1 MKRIVIY
8 TSKYGASRK
17 TAERL
22 KKEGIVSRCVDLAD
36 EQSINFEDCSM
47 IVLGGGIYMGQ
58 LNKKI
63 VVFLKKYEEE
73 LQGKEIVLY
82 IHGLISETNYK
93 TIICK
98 AVGKFLERNKLN
110 TIYLGGELDT
120 EQLGFVNRVMLK
132 EIAKENN
139 LDPLQPN
146 TISEEAYQK
155 LVMLIKK

>member
-22 KKEGIVSRCVDLAD
+22 KKERIVSRCEDLAD

-63 VVFLKKYEEE
+63 VAFLKKYEEE

-93 TIICK
+93 SIICR
-98 AVGKFLERNKLN
+98 AFGKFLERNKLN

-139 LDPLQPN
+139 LDPLHPN

>member
-1 MKRIVIY
+1 MKRIAIFA
-8 TSKYGASRK
+8 SKYGASRK

-22 KKEGIVSRCVDLAD
+22 KKEGIVSQCVDLAD
-36 EQSINFEDCSM
+36 GQSIDFEDCSM

-63 VVFLKKYEEE
+63 VDFLKKYKKE
-73 LQGKEIVLY
+73 LQGKGIVLY

-93 TIICK
+93 SIVCK
-98 AVGKFLERNKLN
+98 AVGRFFDCSKLH
-110 TIYLGGELDT
+110 TVYLGGELDT
-120 EQLGFVNRVMLK
+120 RQLGFLNRVMLK

-139 LDPLQPN
+139 LDPLHPN

-155 LVMLIKK
+155 LVMLIEK